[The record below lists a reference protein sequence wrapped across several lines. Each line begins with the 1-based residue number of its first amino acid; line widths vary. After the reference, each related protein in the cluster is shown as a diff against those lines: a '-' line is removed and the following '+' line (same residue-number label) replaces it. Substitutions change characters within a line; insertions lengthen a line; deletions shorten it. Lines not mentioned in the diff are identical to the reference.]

1 MGDRSKAEK
10 VRDGER
16 VSRLGRGKG
25 VFDCQGE
32 IDGRGKHLP

>member
-1 MGDRSKAEK
+1 MSGQVVSVGDRSKAEK

-25 VFDCQGE
+25 DRRAE
-32 IDGRGKHLP
+32 RGD